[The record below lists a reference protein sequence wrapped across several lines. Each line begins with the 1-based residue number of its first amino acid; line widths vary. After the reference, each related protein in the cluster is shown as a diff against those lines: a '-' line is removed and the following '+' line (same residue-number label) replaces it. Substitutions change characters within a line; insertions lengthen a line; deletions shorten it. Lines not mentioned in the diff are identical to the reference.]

1 VEWSF
6 RQAHFQL
13 PPHIIEHVLLPQP
26 AASDA
31 AVELGRA
38 GSTSYQSGFAA
49 DQVRRNYRSNVVRDD
64 RIEEL
69 EAGVIAMGVV
79 YAAGWLA
86 LIAWAA
92 I

>member
-1 VEWSF
+1 MAGKTHRIYRCSVE
-6 RQAHFQL
+6 
-13 PPHIIEHVLLPQP
+13 
-26 AASDA
+26 
-31 AVELGRA
+31 
-38 GSTSYQSGFAA
+38 
-49 DQVRRNYRSNVVRDD
+49 RDE

-69 EAGVIAMGVV
+69 EAGVIALGVV